1 MSCFRRGS
9 AQSVV
14 CGHWIGAERRYC
26 LAGDGLRSYLTGR
39 RCPLHTPAALA
50 GRPEPRPGPGLPAGA
65 WTTPSPQSAS
75 ALIDERAI
83 ASGKRRSSPHA
94 YRAAQA
100 ALRPQRE

>member
-1 MSCFRRGS
+1 MSSLPRGAAKS
-9 AQSVV
+9 PV
-14 CGHWIGAERRYC
+14 CGHWIGAVRRYC
-26 LAGDGLRSYLTGR
+26 LAGDDLRSYLTGR

-65 WTTPSPQSAS
+65 WTTPSPLAAS

-83 ASGKRRSSPHA
+83 GSGNRRSSQHT

-100 ALRPQRE
+100 AQHPQRE